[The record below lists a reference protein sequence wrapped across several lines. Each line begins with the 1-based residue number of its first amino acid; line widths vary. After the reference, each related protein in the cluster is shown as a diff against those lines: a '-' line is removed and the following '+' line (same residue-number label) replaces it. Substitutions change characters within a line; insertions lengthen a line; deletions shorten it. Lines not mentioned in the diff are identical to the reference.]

1 MASRISRYEL
11 VPSIR
16 AIIFDFYET
25 LVQLTTAQREALF
38 DTVAH
43 EVGLELPPGEAFHHW
58 AVYTTRD
65 ADLRLGGT
73 ERTAFDGE
81 YPPFIRF
88 GDVWKHRS
96 AELLRHWGN
105 ESMPHLA
112 AAAYMHAHSTAPLYP
127 DVRPAL
133 DELGPRYKL
142 AVLSDADTDF
152 IVACLAY
159 NELSFDTIVT
169 SEDLQTYKP
178 HVSMFRGACER
189 LDVEPAQAVYV
200 GDSPWHDIAGARNA
214 GLRAVWLNRHA
225 REWPE
230 DIDPPETVI
239 TSLAELAAKLDTD

>member
-1 MASRISRYEL
+1 M
-11 VPSIR
+11 IR
-16 AIIFDFYET
+16 AVIFDFYET

-38 DTVAH
+38 DAVAR
-43 EVGLELPPGEAFHHW
+43 EVGLDLPPGEAYHHW

-73 ERTAFDGE
+73 ERLAFDGE
-81 YPPFIRF
+81 YPPFVRF

-96 AELLRHWGN
+96 AELLRHWDSDAH
-105 ESMPHLA
+105 EHLVA
-112 AAAYMHAHSTAPLYP
+112 DAYVRAHATAPLYP
-127 DVRPAL
+127 DVRPAIESL
-133 DELGPRYKL
+133 RERYKL

-152 IVACLAY
+152 IAGALAH

-178 HVSMFRGACER
+178 HVSMFREVCAR
-189 LDVEPAQAVYV
+189 LGVEPGQAVYV

-214 GLRAVWLNRHA
+214 GMHAVWLNRHG

-230 DIDPPETVI
+230 DIDPPETTI
-239 TSLAELAAKLDTD
+239 TSVAELVDVLTSPTFT